1 MVILRDETAMD
12 APARE
17 ALLDRAFGK
26 SRHRKTSQ
34 RLRDGRLPVE
44 GLAFSAVTARG
55 RLIGTIRLWPVN
67 AGTAGPAL
75 MLGPLAVDQRH
86 QRRGIGRALM
96 EMALGKARALGHRA
110 VILVGDAPYYS
121 RFGFTADAVAGLALP
136 GPVERHRFLGLEL
149 AEGALAGATGFVSAA
164 GHVRADKASRAA

>member
-1 MVILRDETAMD
+1 MVILRAESATD

-34 RLRDGRLPVE
+34 RLRDGRLPAD

-55 RLIGTIRLWPVN
+55 RLIGTIRLWPVI

-75 MLGPLAVDQRH
+75 MLGPLAVDARH

-96 EMALGKARALGHRA
+96 EMAVGEARALGHRA
-110 VILVGDAPYYS
+110 IILVGDAPYYG
-121 RFGFTADAVAGLALP
+121 RFGFAARTVSSLALP

-149 AEGALAGATGFVSAA
+149 ADGALAGATGMVSAS
-164 GHVRADKASRAA
+164 GRALTEASRAA